1 MKIMTFNTQHCLNY
15 IERKIDFKVMA
26 DAIKQCDADIV
37 GLNEMY
43 EWGETAEYEKQ
54 TAVLAEL
61 TGLKHHYL
69 DLMQPYSYDTGD
81 TQTLEIAY
89 TSTGLHDLHQ
99 NYSLG
104 NGDVDWIER
113 KRTELEQ
120 ELGREIYALF

>member
-1 MKIMTFNTQHCLNY
+1 
-15 IERKIDFKVMA
+15 
-26 DAIKQCDADIV
+26 
-37 GLNEMY
+37 MY
-43 EWGETAEYEKQ
+43 
-54 TAVLAEL
+54 AVD
-61 TGLKHHYL
+61 TNGLKHHYL
-69 DLMQPYSYDTGD
+69 DLIQSYSYDMGD

-99 NYSLG
+99 DYSLG

>member
-1 MKIMTFNTQHCLNY
+1 M
-15 IERKIDFKVMA
+15 
-26 DAIKQCDADIV
+26 
-37 GLNEMY
+37 
-43 EWGETAEYEKQ
+43 
-54 TAVLAEL
+54 
-61 TGLKHHYL
+61 
-69 DLMQPYSYDTGD
+69 GD

-99 NYSLG
+99 DYNLG

>member
-1 MKIMTFNTQHCLNY
+1 MQKEVQEIQDIY
-15 IERKIDFKVMA
+15 
-26 DAIKQCDADIV
+26 ADIR
-37 GLNEMY
+37 GLRHDLRGHTN
-43 EWGETAEYEKQ
+43 
-54 TAVLAEL
+54 
-61 TGLKHHYL
+61 GLKHHYL

-99 NYSLG
+99 DYSLG

>member
-1 MKIMTFNTQHCLNY
+1 
-15 IERKIDFKVMA
+15 
-26 DAIKQCDADIV
+26 
-37 GLNEMY
+37 MY
-43 EWGETAEYEKQ
+43 
-54 TAVLAEL
+54 AVD
-61 TGLKHHYL
+61 TNGLKHHYL

-99 NYSLG
+99 DYSLG

-120 ELGREIYALF
+120 ELGREIYALFQGVVYVDAAFFISQHKKVGSHMELKKLCGFADVNINNV